1 MINYLNKRL
10 SILKINRLY
19 LKLVKIYNFFF
30 GEKDLGN
37 IGFNFAN
44 KPSRIEIVN
53 KIINQQ
59 EYKSYLEIGTF
70 KDELFSKVVCKKKVG
85 VDPYSGGT
93 HRMTSDNFFKN
104 NKENFDCIFI
114 DGLHHYDQ
122 VIKDINNSLNI
133 LNKGGVIFMHDCLPN
148 NLNEQMVPRTTLNW
162 NGDVWKAFVEC
173 RTKTNLDCFT
183 CYADWGIGTI
193 FKRSNSKPL
202 TIEQKNFKKLKFN
215 YFYNHYKD
223 LMNIIEFN
231 ELLKKF

>member
-1 MINYLNKRL
+1 MIDYLNKRL

-30 GEKDLGN
+30 AEKDLGN
-37 IGFNFAN
+37 IGFNFTD

-122 VIKDINNSLNI
+122 VIKDINSSLKI
-133 LNKGGVIFMHDCLPN
+133 LNKGGVILMHDCLPN

-173 RTKTNLDCFT
+173 RTKPNLDCFT

-193 FKRSNSKPL
+193 FKRPNSKPL
-202 TIEQKNFKKLKFN
+202 RIEQKNFKRLKFN
-215 YFYNHYKD
+215 YFYKHYKD